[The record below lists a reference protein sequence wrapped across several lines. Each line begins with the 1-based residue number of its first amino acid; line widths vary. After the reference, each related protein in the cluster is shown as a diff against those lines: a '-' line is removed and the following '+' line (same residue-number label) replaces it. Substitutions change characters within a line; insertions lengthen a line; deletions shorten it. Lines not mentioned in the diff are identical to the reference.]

1 MRVLMLN
8 NEFPPLG
15 GGTGT
20 VNYALLGEFS
30 ERPDI
35 EIDLVTSAL
44 GRTPEQEQFAPR
56 IRVFKVPVRNKNI
69 HHSSNRELVEYSIRG
84 LQRALRLYRQRTYDI
99 CFAWSAVPA
108 GAIALALRRLVGLR
122 YIVRVC
128 GPDIP
133 GFERRYQNIHRF
145 LSPLVRR
152 TWRDAERVIAKSE
165 HEIEMIHAID
175 SELGCLL
182 IPNGVDVSTF
192 KPNQTK
198 SDAGPLRI
206 LCVGRLIERK
216 GQRHLIDAV
225 KRLIDE
231 GIDVELDLVGTG
243 DARIDNETHV
253 ARLGLAERI
262 RFLGYVP
269 REEITEHYAAAHVFV
284 LPSYNE
290 GMSVALLEAMAAG
303 LPVIVTPTG
312 GTAELVSPGLNGFI
326 VNWAD
331 ANELARHLRKLAQD
345 RSLVRRMGRES
356 RNRAEK
362 YSWTIV
368 ASHYLEMLEE
378 MSVSCSSQ
386 KSIPNAVTMP

>member
-1 MRVLMLN
+1 
-8 NEFPPLG
+8 
-15 GGTGT
+15 
-20 VNYALLGEFS
+20 
-30 ERPDI
+30 
-35 EIDLVTSAL
+35 
-44 GRTPEQEQFAPR
+44 
-56 IRVFKVPVRNKNI
+56 
-69 HHSSNRELVEYSIRG
+69 
-84 LQRALRLYRQRTYDI
+84 
-99 CFAWSAVPA
+99 
-108 GAIALALRRLVGLR
+108 
-122 YIVRVC
+122 
-128 GPDIP
+128 
-133 GFERRYQNIHRF
+133 
-145 LSPLVRR
+145 
-152 TWRDAERVIAKSE
+152 
-165 HEIEMIHAID
+165 
-175 SELGCLL
+175 
-182 IPNGVDVSTF
+182 VDVSTF